1 MDHGVGNTLL
11 FIDGSIALDV
21 IVATVDIIE
30 LPNMYE
36 LLATIVG
43 VTNIV
48 GMKVVGVKDIGVDA
62 IDEDHKVAVDV
73 SFMTAVVADAVVII
87 EVIFNVL
94 LVVVA
99 VLIVPDVDIAAVE
112 TIGKYTVL

>member
-1 MDHGVGNTLL
+1 MDRGVGNTLL
-11 FIDGSIALDV
+11 FTDGSIALDG
-21 IVATVDIIE
+21 IATVDIIE

-73 SFMTAVVADAVVII
+73 SFMTAVVAVTVVVI
-87 EVIFNVL
+87 EVIFSVL
-94 LVVVA
+94 LVVVDA
-99 VLIVPDVDIAAVE
+99 LVSRDVDIAAVD